1 MIKEIDNLNN
11 IFKNYLKEL
20 ENLEKEKEEKLKAL
34 DRYQDLKEKQIRKKY
49 DNIINKR
56 SKLFEAIYNS
66 SFFSLKQIGPIL
78 AKLISEFE
86 GKNYTFENGNISVT
100 LIDFNEM
107 YMYKEPDKIY
117 NCAIITDSSLSRI
130 DKENDIMLYTN
141 NSINEYIGEGDLVLY
156 LDPYYKEKI
165 NFYDEHGKYL
175 IKNKYPYIKEFIDN
189 VIISKINNPGKLD
202 LNNELSKF
210 ITENKPKVKKL

>member
-1 MIKEIDNLNN
+1 MKICFIN
-11 IFKNYLKEL
+11 
-20 ENLEKEKEEKLKAL
+20 
-34 DRYQDLKEKQIRKKY
+34 KQIRKKY
-49 DNIINKR
+49 SNIINKR
-56 SKLFEAIYNS
+56 SKLFESIYNN

-100 LIDFNEM
+100 LIDFDEM
-107 YMYKEPDKIY
+107 YIYKEPDKIY

-141 NSINEYIGEGDLVLY
+141 NSIDEYIGEGDLVLY
-156 LDPYYKEKI
+156 LDPYYKETI
-165 NFYDEHGKYL
+165 NFYDEYGKYL
-175 IKNKYPYIKEFIDN
+175 IKNKYPYIKDFIDN

-210 ITENKPKVKKL
+210 ITENKTKVKKL

>member
-49 DNIINKR
+49 DNIINRR
-56 SKLFEAIYNS
+56 SKLFESIYNS
-66 SFFSLKQIGPIL
+66 SFFTLKQIGPIL
-78 AKLISEFE
+78 AKLISEFK

-141 NSINEYIGEGDLVLY
+141 NSINKYIGKGDLVLY

-165 NFYDEHGKYL
+165 NFYDEYGEYL
-175 IKNKYPYIKEFIDN
+175 IKDKYPYIKDFIDN
-189 VIISKINNPGKLD
+189 VIINKINEPEEFD

>member
-1 MIKEIDNLNN
+1 
-11 IFKNYLKEL
+11 
-20 ENLEKEKEEKLKAL
+20 
-34 DRYQDLKEKQIRKKY
+34 
-49 DNIINKR
+49 
-56 SKLFEAIYNS
+56 
-66 SFFSLKQIGPIL
+66 
-78 AKLISEFE
+78 
-86 GKNYTFENGNISVT
+86 
-100 LIDFNEM
+100 M

-189 VIISKINNPGKLD
+189 VIISKINKDIKILVIKLID
-202 LNNELSKF
+202 KYFRYLYLSLFKNIKLVINNKSIIISITLVSIEF
-210 ITENKPKVKKL
+210 IILKTVICIV

>member
-34 DRYQDLKEKQIRKKY
+34 DRYQGLKEKQIRKKY
-49 DNIINKR
+49 SNIINKR
-56 SKLFEAIYNS
+56 SKLFESIYNS

-100 LIDFNEM
+100 LIDFDEM
-107 YMYKEPDKIY
+107 HMYKEPDKIY

-175 IKNKYPYIKEFIDN
+175 IKNKYPYIKDFIDN

>member
-1 MIKEIDNLNN
+1 M
-11 IFKNYLKEL
+11 
-20 ENLEKEKEEKLKAL
+20 
-34 DRYQDLKEKQIRKKY
+34 
-49 DNIINKR
+49 
-56 SKLFEAIYNS
+56 FESIYNS

-165 NFYDEHGKYL
+165 NFYDEYGKYL
-175 IKNKYPYIKEFIDN
+175 IKNKYPYIKDFIDN
-189 VIISKINNPGKLD
+189 VIINKINEPEEFD

>member
-49 DNIINKR
+49 SNIINRR
-56 SKLFEAIYNS
+56 SKLFESIYNS
-66 SFFSLKQIGPIL
+66 SFFTLKQIGPIL

-86 GKNYTFENGNISVT
+86 EKNYTFENGNISVT

-165 NFYDEHGKYL
+165 NFYDEYGKYL
-175 IKNKYPYIKEFIDN
+175 IKNKYPYIKDFIDN
-189 VIISKINNPGKLD
+189 VIINKINEPEEFD

>member
-1 MIKEIDNLNN
+1 M
-11 IFKNYLKEL
+11 
-20 ENLEKEKEEKLKAL
+20 
-34 DRYQDLKEKQIRKKY
+34 
-49 DNIINKR
+49 
-56 SKLFEAIYNS
+56 FESIYNS
-66 SFFSLKQIGPIL
+66 SFFNLKQIGPIL

-100 LIDFNEM
+100 LIDFNEI

-141 NSINEYIGEGDLVLY
+141 NSIDEYIGEGDLVLY
-156 LDPYYKEKI
+156 LDPYYKETI
-165 NFYDEHGKYL
+165 NFYDEYGKYL
-175 IKNKYPYIKEFIDN
+175 IKNKYPYIKDFIDN
-189 VIISKINNPGKLD
+189 VIISKINNAGKLD

-210 ITENKPKVKKL
+210 MTENKPKVKKL

>member
-49 DNIINKR
+49 SNIINKR
-56 SKLFEAIYNS
+56 SKLFESIYNS
-66 SFFSLKQIGPIL
+66 SFFNLKQIGPIL

-107 YMYKEPDKIY
+107 HMYKEPDKIY

-141 NSINEYIGEGDLVLY
+141 NSINEYIDEGDLVLY

-210 ITENKPKVKKL
+210 ITENKPKIKKL